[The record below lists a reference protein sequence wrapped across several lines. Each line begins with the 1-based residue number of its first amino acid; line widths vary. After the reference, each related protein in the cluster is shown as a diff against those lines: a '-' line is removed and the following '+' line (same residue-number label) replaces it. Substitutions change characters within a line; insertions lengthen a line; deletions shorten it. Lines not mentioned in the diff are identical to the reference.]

1 MVESQIS
8 YNIRPNVTEE
18 EYWNTVQTLITTL
31 VKDKKI
37 KEFRAFENLMGDPQ
51 IKASVYWNEA
61 THFANFAKSD
71 EWRNLLREMRKV
83 VSDIKI
89 ELWGPS
95 RYLPDPVVVED

>member
-1 MVESQIS
+1 MVESLIT
-8 YNIRPNVTEE
+8 YNIRPEVTEE
-18 EYWNTVQTLITTL
+18 EYWDTVQRLITTL

-71 EWRNLLREMRKV
+71 EWRELLREMRKV

-95 RYLPDPVVVED
+95 RYLPEPVVVD

>member
-1 MVESQIS
+1 MVESLIT
-8 YNIRPNVTEE
+8 YNIRPEVTEE
-18 EYWNTVQTLITTL
+18 DYWNTVQQLITTL

-71 EWRNLLREMRKV
+71 EWRDLLRDMRKV
-83 VSDIKI
+83 VTDIRI

-95 RYLPDPVVVED
+95 RYLPDPVVVDD